1 MIDKLSSA
9 DGKMNLEAK
18 PGNKPAYQ
26 IKVQGKLNQCWSDWL
41 GGVTFSYEREN
52 VESPITTLIVPIADQ
67 SALRGT
73 LNKLW
78 DLNLTLLSVVRIGE
92 PRLDEPFD
100 E

>member
-1 MIDKLSSA
+1 MMNKLSNVER
-9 DGKMNLEAK
+9 KMNLVAK
-18 PGNKPAYQ
+18 LKNEPAYQ
-26 IKVQGKLNQCWSDWL
+26 IKVQGKLNQRWSDWL
-41 GGVTFSYEREN
+41 GGVTFRYENEN
-52 VESPITTLIVPIADQ
+52 VESPITTLIIPIADQ

-92 PRLDEPFD
+92 PRPDEPFD